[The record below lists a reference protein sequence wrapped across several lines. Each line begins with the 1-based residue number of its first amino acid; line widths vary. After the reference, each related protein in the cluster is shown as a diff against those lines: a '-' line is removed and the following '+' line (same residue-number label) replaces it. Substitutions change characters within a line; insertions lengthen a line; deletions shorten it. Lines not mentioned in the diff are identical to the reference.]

1 MTGKSRVA
9 EAAQLMNTFVA
20 RKRRYLWT
28 DAHAVCNGLVLARLT
43 GEARW
48 QTMAL
53 ELVNDVHHVLGQY
66 RPDDS
71 RFGWLSG
78 LSGAEAEAHP
88 TAGGLRIGKPL
99 PERLVTEPPD
109 PDLEWERDGQYF
121 HYLTKWM
128 HALDQVA
135 RALRESAFHVW
146 ARELAVVAHGAFTDG
161 PAWGRRM
168 FWKISVD
175 RSRPLVRSMG
185 QHDPLDG
192 FVTCVA
198 LDATADALGLPHEP
212 SVAAASADFA
222 RMCEQMAL
230 TTTDPLGLG
239 GLFFDAA
246 RLRLAGGHEP
256 LVSALFDAGLEGLR
270 HVVDERELRLPAEH
284 RLAFRE
290 LGLAIGLAALPADA
304 PRELEEFRPLE
315 EEIVA
320 FWRDPDHRGTRTW
333 MEHQDINDVMLATSL
348 LQEALV
354 LNER

>member
-9 EAAQLMNTFVA
+9 EAAKLMNAFVA
-20 RKRRYLWT
+20 RKHRYLWT
-28 DAHAVCNGLVLARLT
+28 DAYAVCNGLALARLT

-48 QTMAL
+48 QALAL
-53 ELVNDVHHVLGQY
+53 EIVNDVHHVLGQY

-99 PERLVTEPPD
+99 PERLVTDPHD
-109 PDLEWERDGQYF
+109 PDLEWDRDGQYF
-121 HYLTKWM
+121 HYSTKWM

-135 RALRESAFHVW
+135 RAMRESSFHVW

-168 FWKISVD
+168 FWKISID

-192 FVTCVA
+192 FVTCVE
-198 LDATADALGLPHEP
+198 LEATADMLGLPHEP

-222 RMCEQMAL
+222 RMSEQMPL
-230 TTTDPLGLG
+230 HTTDPLGLG

-246 RLRLAGGHEP
+246 RLRLAGGHEA
-256 LVSALFDAGLEGLR
+256 LVSALFDAGLQGLR
-270 HVVDERELRLPAEH
+270 HFVDEQELRLPAAQ

-290 LGLAIGLAALPADA
+290 LGLAIGLASLPPDA
-304 PRELEEFRPLE
+304 PRELEELRLLAD
-315 EEIVA
+315 EITT
-320 FWRDPDHRGTRTW
+320 FWRDPAHRRARSWLDH
-333 MEHQDINDVMLATSL
+333 EDINDVMLATSL
-348 LQEALV
+348 LA
-354 LNER
+354 